1 MDFTTVEPGKLSII
15 ASGFDARPMSFV
27 QDGKRFGYEPDVA
40 QAVCDRIGLQP
51 VWTNLPMEDFYTA
64 LSSGEYDAVWF
75 NQIITQERRAWADFT
90 RPYGRFDE
98 AVLTLED
105 MPIHEARDLAG
116 KRLAVMDDSIS
127 LVQGEPFPQAEL
139 VHFPGGTEVL
149 PEMLD
154 SLQRGGVHAVLADA
168 LLLMATEASDP
179 AFRVVF
185 QLPTQHPI
193 GVGILP
199 GNRELLEALN
209 QALNGLLIDGT
220 LAKLWGKWI
229 PYKSFPF

>member
-27 QDGKRFGYEPDVA
+27 QDGQRLGYEPA
-40 QAVCDRIGLQP
+40 IARAVCDRIGLEP

-75 NQIITQERRAWADFT
+75 NQPITQERRAWADFT

-105 MPIHEARDLAG
+105 SPIHSDQDLVG
-116 KRLAVMDDSIS
+116 KRLAIMDDSLSIS
-127 LVQGEPFPQAEL
+127 QGELFPKTEM
-139 VHFPGGTEVL
+139 VHFPGGKQGL
-149 PEMLD
+149 PDMLD
-154 SLQRGGVHAVLADA
+154 ALRSGDVHAVLNDA
-168 LLLMATEASDP
+168 LILMAAEAEDP
-179 AFRVVF
+179 AFRVAF
-185 QLPTQHPI
+185 QIPTQQPF
-193 GVGILP
+193 GVGVLP

-209 QALNGLLIDGT
+209 NALNHLLVDGT

-229 PYKSFPF
+229 PYKPFPF